1 MDCARIATRTTAR
14 QSSTNPHD
22 RCCVGL
28 ELSDSEDASPDESE
42 CSVSDGSMEENGDGD
57 DFGEWR
63 SLLTKNRSSIWDGPY
78 DIVVI
83 MTGANDL
90 KSAFFPFL
98 VCKEESKF
106 REDAQQRGGS
116 LTIELER
123 ILKTVRPRMNSTSS
137 KPLVVFPGM
146 PTTLLPIFRQA
157 PAQWLAVPVM
167 GIMESKKVLLAEK
180 HQDCIFIEAPT
191 LDRSEDFEAQRGDYW
206 DQRIREDT
214 LIALRDVTRKECE
227 SKCQEMQNYE
237 RQKGRYI
244 PLHTTKETTQANVP
258 DPPLCDRKGHK
269 SGSKIVFADSVHPN
283 DEGYDF
289 WGRHLANGIL
299 QQLRC

>member
-1 MDCARIATRTTAR
+1 
-14 QSSTNPHD
+14 
-22 RCCVGL
+22 
-28 ELSDSEDASPDESE
+28 
-42 CSVSDGSMEENGDGD
+42 MEENGDGD

-106 REDAQQRGGS
+106 REDAKQRGGS

-157 PAQWLAVPVM
+157 PAQWLAVHVM
-167 GIMESKKVLLAEK
+167 GIMESKKVLLAYLSK
-180 HQDCIFIEAPT
+180 LPPLTVRKILKP
-191 LDRSEDFEAQRGDYW
+191 SE
-206 DQRIREDT
+206 
-214 LIALRDVTRKECE
+214 
-227 SKCQEMQNYE
+227 
-237 RQKGRYI
+237 
-244 PLHTTKETTQANVP
+244 ETTGTNASV
-258 DPPLCDRKGHK
+258 
-269 SGSKIVFADSVHPN
+269 KI
-283 DEGYDF
+283 
-289 WGRHLANGIL
+289 R
-299 QQLRC
+299 